1 VPVVDNRQM
10 YFTGKLVRYPMT
22 ARQKFNE
29 AAYFY
34 NKMIEVR
41 LRFRLFQFYLSAF
54 LSALR
59 SITFY
64 LQKQYSGDERFREWY
79 ARKQDE
85 MQNDRVLK
93 VLNKQRV
100 GVVHKEPVDL
110 HYDLGFKWREEH
122 GEFIET
128 TQFEVSI
135 ATDDDGF
142 VKMNMKPS
150 ADAPEEE
157 VTPHIKWVF
166 RPDDDTDLT
175 ITCFEGLEKMDQI
188 LRELE
193 ELRVAAG
200 LPADDEM
207 EQGFT
212 GDGD

>member
-1 VPVVDNRQM
+1 
-10 YFTGKLVRYPMT
+10 MT

-34 NKMIEVR
+34 NRMLEVG
-41 LRFRLFQFYLSAF
+41 LNFQLFQFYLSAF

-64 LQKQYSGDERFREWY
+64 LQKQYADDERFREWY
-79 ARKQDE
+79 AGKQDE

-100 GVVHKEPVDL
+100 GVVHREPMDL
-110 HYDLGFKWREEH
+110 HYDLGFRWREEH
-122 GEFIET
+122 GDFIET

-135 ATDDDGF
+135 ATGEDGS
-142 VKMNMKPS
+142 VKMRMKPN
-150 ADAPEEE
+150 ANAPEED
-157 VTPHIKWVF
+157 VAPHIKWVF

-175 ITCFEGLEKMDQI
+175 LTCRAGLEKMDEI
-188 LRELE
+188 LRQLE
-193 ELRVAAG
+193 ELRVGAG

-207 EQGFT
+207 EQGFVEE
-212 GDGD
+212 GD